1 MAGQG
6 EHALL
11 SFRIAGR
18 RFALDAGRVS
28 EVVRRPVVTR
38 VPHAPASLRGVASL
52 RGRVLPVVSLGSLLG
67 VEDADGLAAGGER
80 LIVLGDGE
88 PLALAVDEVLGLASG
103 AGGAGLVETV
113 DGAARVIPLEELLRQ
128 AFDQGG
134 QRTAARAAR
143 RPAARGET
151 AAAQATADFLAF
163 TLAGQPYA
171 LPLSQVREVIAAP
184 ADVVAL
190 PRTDAAMLGVAVSRG
205 ALTPIVSTRVLLG
218 LPAAPIAAT
227 DRVIVTNVAGAR
239 IGLAADHVDAVV
251 RAPASALGPVPRVLN
266 RGAGEARVTAM
277 LRTESG
283 GLISVLEPERL
294 FAEESLAQI
303 LEDGR
308 RAETAAEDHGEA
320 AAHASQRFLVFQL
333 ADETYG
339 MDIAAVEEVVMLPE
353 RLARAPRAPAYLAG
367 VMSVRGVAVPVIDQ
381 RRRFGLHAAAASARQ
396 RVIIARIEGLVA
408 GFAVDAVT
416 QILELPAERLAPTPQ
431 LTQDAA
437 RLFDRVAQVEDDGR
451 VILLVNPREL
461 LDRAERDLVAALAAE
476 AQP

>member
-1 MAGQG
+1 MAVQG
-6 EHALL
+6 EHGVLAL
-11 SFRIAGR
+11 RIAGR
-18 RFALDAGRVS
+18 RFALDAERVS

-52 RGRVLPVVSLGSLLG
+52 RGKVLPVVSLGELLG
-67 VEDADGLAAGGER
+67 VDGASDAVGGR
-80 LIVLGDGE
+80 LIVLDDGE
-88 PLALAVDEVLGLASG
+88 PLALAVDEVLGLA
-103 AGGAGLVETV
+103 AGDRTAGLVETV
-113 DGAARVIPLEELLRQ
+113 DGAVRVVPLEELLRQ
-128 AFDQGG
+128 AFSQRA
-134 QRTAARAAR
+134 QRTAPRAMSGPSARSEASA
-143 RPAARGET
+143 E
-151 AAAQATADFLAF
+151 ATADFLAL

-171 LPLSQVREVIAAP
+171 LALSQVREVISAP

-190 PRTDAAMLGVAVSRG
+190 PRTDDAMVGVVLSRG

-218 LPAAPIAAT
+218 LPAAAMAAT
-227 DRVIVTNVAGAR
+227 DRVIVTTVAGAR
-239 IGLAADHVDAVV
+239 IGLAVDHVDAVV
-251 RAPASALGPVPRVLN
+251 RAPASAVGPVPKLLN

-277 LRTESG
+277 LRTGRG

-308 RAETAAEDHGEA
+308 RAESVVDAQGDEA
-320 AAHASQRFLVFQL
+320 AQASQRFLVFRL

-339 MDIAAVEEVVMLPE
+339 LDIAAVEEVVMLPE

-381 RRRFGLHAAAASARQ
+381 RRRFGLHAAPDEARQ
-396 RVIIARIEGLVA
+396 RVIITRIDDMVA

-416 QILELPAERLAPTPQ
+416 QILELPAERLAPTPE

-437 RLFDRVAQVEDDGR
+437 RLFDRVAQVEDNDR

-476 AQP
+476 TKP

>member
-1 MAGQG
+1 MAAQG

-18 RFALDAGRVS
+18 RFALDAERVA
-28 EVVRRPVVTR
+28 EVVRQPTVTR
-38 VPHAPASLRGVASL
+38 VPHAPASLRGVVSL
-52 RGRVLPVVSLGSLLG
+52 RGKVLPVVSLGELLG
-67 VEDADGLAAGGER
+67 VADAGDAGGGR
-80 LIVLGDGE
+80 LIVLDDGE
-88 PLALAVDEVLGLASG
+88 PLALAVDEVLGLA
-103 AGGAGLVETV
+103 AGDRTAGLVETV

-128 AFDQGG
+128 AFAQG
-134 QRTAARAAR
+134 AR
-143 RPAARGET
+143 RPAARATSGSSARVQS
-151 AAAQATADFLAF
+151 AAEATVDFLAF

-171 LPLSQVREVIAAP
+171 LPLSQVREVISAP

-190 PRTDAAMLGVAVSRG
+190 PRTDDAMVGVVLSRG

-218 LPAAPIAAT
+218 LPAAPMAAT
-227 DRVIVTNVAGAR
+227 DRVIVTTVAGAR

-251 RAPASALGPVPRVLN
+251 RAPPSALGPVPKVLN

-277 LRTESG
+277 LRTGNG

-308 RAETAAEDHGEA
+308 QAESVAEAQGDA
-320 AAHASQRFLVFQL
+320 AAQASQRFLVFQL

-381 RRRFGLHAAAASARQ
+381 RRRFGLQSASAEARQ
-396 RVIIARIEGLVA
+396 RVIITRLDEMVA

-416 QILELPAERLAPTPQ
+416 QVLELPADRLTPTPE

-437 RLFDRVAQVEDDGR
+437 RLFDRVAQVEDDDR